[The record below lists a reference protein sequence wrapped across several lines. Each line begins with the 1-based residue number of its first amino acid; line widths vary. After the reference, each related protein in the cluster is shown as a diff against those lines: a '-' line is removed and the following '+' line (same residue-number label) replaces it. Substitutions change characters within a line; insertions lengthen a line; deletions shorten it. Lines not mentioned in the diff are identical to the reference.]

1 MSKITFLELRNSGYS
16 YPPSVDAATT
26 SLIDDWF
33 AYRLC
38 DDTDKFKLFFNRCL
52 ELNIPY
58 YEAMLRV
65 DPSAIEIDWFVEN
78 YSERQKTGETA
89 TNNAESTT
97 SSNTRTDT
105 GKIENTSTMES
116 LSINN
121 NNSDT
126 LNAAYNRARAL
137 SRTSPMSASYT
148 DKEMKANDSKSVE
161 VGINKLEGYAADM
174 PDLHITNPSATTD
187 GLTETGSAAT
197 VVNVDKA
204 STQAE
209 NTSNTTNTVTSVGTL
224 TDSKTAGGN
233 AKSLEREIYSGRSAT
248 PADIIAKAKNVIM
261 GTNAWQFLY
270 HKLDTCFYSCYTYE
284 ED

>member
-1 MSKITFLELRNSGYS
+1 MKVTFQSLRSSGYS
-16 YPPSVDAATT
+16 YPPIVDAATT

-33 AYRLC
+33 ALRLC
-38 DDTDKFKLFFNRCL
+38 DDNDRFKLFFNRCL
-52 ELNIPY
+52 EQNIPY

-65 DPSAIEIDWFVEN
+65 DPSVIEIDWFVEN

-89 TNNAESTT
+89 TNNAESST
-97 SSNTRTDT
+97 SSNSRTDSGT
-105 GKIENTSTMES
+105 IENESSVNS

-126 LNAAYNRARAL
+126 MNAAYNRAKAL
-137 SRTSPMSASYT
+137 SRTAPMSASYT

-204 STQAE
+204 STQGE
-209 NTSNTTNTVTSVGTL
+209 NTSSTKNTVTSIGSF
-224 TDSKTAGGN
+224 TDSKTTGGN
-233 AKSLEREIYSGRSAT
+233 AKTLEREIYSGRSAT
-248 PADIIAKAKNVIM
+248 PADIIAKAKNVIV
-261 GTNAWQFLY
+261 GTSAWEFLY
-270 HKLDTCFYSCYTYE
+270 HKLDTCFYSCYNYE